1 MAEIILNV
9 AGLAGMAVVML
20 AFAWLAL
27 GEYRKVFLANPRL
40 VMSLEV
46 FSVLAEMGS
55 IGYLAALLAV
65 CGAWMLLG
73 ALYLTLSLLH
83 SALFA

>member
-9 AGLAGMAVVML
+9 GGLAGIAIVML
-20 AFAWLAL
+20 AVAWFAL

-46 FSVLAEMGS
+46 FSVLAEIGG

-65 CGAWMLLG
+65 CGGWMLLG
-73 ALYLTLSLLH
+73 ALYLSLSLLH